1 MRALHGTGRPAGRP
15 APSGPGQPPRP
26 DARRAPRTAPGQDTA
41 RRAPAPRGAAGRWAA
56 RCRVVRERGRDR
68 GTATAFVVG
77 SAVVLLAFAGLV
89 VDGGLAINARQRVA
103 DHAEQ
108 AARAGSQAVDL
119 ESLRNGRS
127 TVRLDPVRARSAA
140 LNFLDLHGYTG
151 DSARID
157 TAPDGVTVTIVREEP
172 TQLLS
177 LVGFG
182 SFHIEAT
189 AQARPAVG
197 IETEF

>member
-1 MRALHGTGRPAGRP
+1 VRKHTE
-15 APSGPGQPPRP
+15 PRP
-26 DARRAPRTAPGQDTA
+26 GAPARPRT
-41 RRAPAPRGAAGRWAA
+41 PRRWAA
-56 RCRVVRERGRDR
+56 LRRPVRHRWAEYCRNSHDSGRDA

-77 SAVVLLAFAGLV
+77 FAVVLLAFAGLV

-119 ESLRNGRS
+119 T
-127 TVRLDPVRARSAA
+127 TVRRDGTAASLDPAQARAAVA
-140 LNFLDLHGYTG
+140 NFLSVHGYNG
-151 DSARID
+151 DSVRID
-157 TAPDGVTVTIVREEP
+157 AEPDGVTVTIVKDEP

-177 LVGFG
+177 LVGFR